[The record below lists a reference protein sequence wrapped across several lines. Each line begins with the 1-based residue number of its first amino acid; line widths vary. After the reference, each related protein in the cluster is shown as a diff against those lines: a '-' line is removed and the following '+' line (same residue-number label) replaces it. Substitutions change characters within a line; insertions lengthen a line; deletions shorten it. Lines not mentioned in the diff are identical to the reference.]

1 MATGWRPMARALLYA
16 KNKTTPETVEFGD
29 FFLYLSAMYQ
39 CTVTFCGR
47 SPGLEA
53 IIKRK

>member
-1 MATGWRPMARALLYA
+1 MARALLYA